1 MTTEYNTVNCPK
13 CGHSI
18 RTQAP
23 MDDTDNF
30 DCTNPDCRVS
40 ITVDLSYD
48 EPFDEEQE
56 EES

>member
-1 MTTEYNTVNCPK
+1 MTDDYAYVECPK
-13 CGHSI
+13 CGHKV

-23 MDDTDNF
+23 IADTDNF
-30 DCTNPDCRVS
+30 DCDNPDCRVS